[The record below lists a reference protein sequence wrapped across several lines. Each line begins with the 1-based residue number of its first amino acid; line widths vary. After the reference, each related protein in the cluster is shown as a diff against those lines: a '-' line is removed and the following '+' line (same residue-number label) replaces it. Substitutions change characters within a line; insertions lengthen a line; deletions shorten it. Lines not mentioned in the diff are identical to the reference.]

1 VQFVGLALAPADV
14 GSGGT
19 STSESPPYSDVLAR
33 CIIQFRAGTDSWP
46 SSLPGPVRVAWCG
59 GIGATENRIRWA
71 RTWAGNRSHSHTGE
85 WLVTWLGWWVEDVS
99 PPLSAYSSQP
109 YQRNGSTTEVKTKT
123 KEKKSK
129 STCPRTSST
138 VTDSFL
144 IRTLLQSS
152 GGGAS
157 GDAEAASYTLRASAT
172 VVVLHT
178 AHGLW
183 WPQ

>member
-1 VQFVGLALAPADV
+1 
-14 GSGGT
+14 
-19 STSESPPYSDVLAR
+19 
-33 CIIQFRAGTDSWP
+33 
-46 SSLPGPVRVAWCG
+46 
-59 GIGATENRIRWA
+59 
-71 RTWAGNRSHSHTGE
+71 
-85 WLVTWLGWWVEDVS
+85 VEDVS

-144 IRTLLQSS
+144 IRTPLQSS
-152 GGGAS
+152 GGGAL
-157 GDAEAASYTLRASAT
+157 GDRRRRARRMPYACARGADGSPGLVLPAASYTLRASAT

-178 AHGLW
+178 AHGL
-183 WPQ
+183 